1 MADSY
6 IINVKPTIS
15 NSDGRKME
23 NDLNKRFARVA
34 SKFGGALRTVGSKLK
49 GMIAGGVVAGIGAI
63 MANPIDNLNQSID
76 ETLRKYDD
84 ISSRA
89 KQLGVS
95 SGQLY
100 QATAIAKSAG
110 IEEDDFRSILTAYAV
125 KLGEARKGDDLML
138 AEFAGEKNII
148 SGFFQFLKSLQELE
162 PSERMY
168 YASKII
174 GEDDSAKLAELI
186 NTDVIQRQREL
197 FGSVTP
203 EQSTK
208 EIEYITKPEKTE
220 KEEKKDDNYK
230 DNQQKII
237 VKTEEKE
244 EPQKIVVKT
253 EKETASDRITRA
265 IERLS
270 AVEGQQQI
278 LKGRREV
285 DDLLQKSAK
294 ITTETIRL
302 QNDLIKKQLEVQNT
316 QLKSYEA
323 FARMQASVEEGKLIL
338 ANIQEQMTPLVEK
351 GVGILEKSYNWL
363 QNSKIGKWMGV
374 FK

>member
-49 GMIAGGVVAGIGAI
+49 GMLAGGVVAGIGAI

-208 EIEYITKPEKTE
+208 EIEYVTKPDKTE
-220 KEEKKDDNYK
+220 KDFDNKKE
-230 DNQQKII
+230 Q
-237 VKTEEKE
+237 
-244 EPQKIVVKT
+244 
-253 EKETASDRITRA
+253 TASDRITRA

-285 DDLLQKSAK
+285 DDLLQKSAN

-316 QLKSYEA
+316 QLQSYEA
-323 FARMQASVEEGKLIL
+323 FARMQASMEESKQIL
-338 ANIQEQMTPLVEK
+338 ANIQEKMTPMVEK